1 MTPSTTRRRLLA
13 APLAAAAALPAP
25 ALVRA
30 EAPRRLRMVTS
41 WPRGLPGP
49 GTNAQRLAE
58 RIERLSGGRLQ
69 VQLFAAGELV
79 PALEVFDAVARGIAE
94 LGHTASLYW
103 IGKTRAAAFF
113 TTVPFGLT
121 PSEQVVWIEQGGG
134 QALWDE
140 LYAPFGLSAFMAGNS
155 GFNMGGW
162 FRRELQG
169 RADLQGVKIRAVG
182 LSGEIFRRLG
192 ATPVALPLGE
202 VFPALQSGAIDAV
215 EMLGPASDR
224 AQGLH
229 QAARH
234 YYYPGFT
241 KPNGTA
247 ECLIGRKVL
256 EQLPADL
263 RAVIAEACAAET
275 QSSLAEYESRNAEA
289 LAALVQ
295 EHGVRLHPWP
305 ADIVEAAREVA
316 EELLAEIASAGP
328 LERRIV
334 DSYLAV
340 RRRLA
345 PWSQVGA
352 AAYLHARGR
361 VA

>member
-1 MTPSTTRRRLLA
+1 MTRRRTFLACAAA
-13 APLAAAAALPAP
+13 APLAAPAV
-25 ALVRA
+25 LRA
-30 EAPRRLRMVTS
+30 QTPLRWRMVTS

-58 RIERLSGGRLQ
+58 RIERLSGGRIR

-94 LGHTASLYW
+94 LGHSAALYW
-103 IGKTRAAAFF
+103 VGKAKAAAFF

-140 LYAPFGLSAFMAGNS
+140 LYEPFGLKAFMAGNS

-162 FRRELQG
+162 FRRELTG
-169 RADLQGVKIRAVG
+169 RGDLQGLKIRAVG
-182 LSGEIFRRLG
+182 LSGDIFRRLG

-215 EMLGPASDR
+215 EALGPASDR
-224 AQGLH
+224 AQGLP
-229 QAARH
+229 QIAQH

-247 ECLIGRKVL
+247 ECLIARRTF
-256 EQLPADL
+256 ESLPADL
-263 RAVIAEACAAET
+263 RAVLEEACAAET
-275 QSSLAEYESRNAEA
+275 QSTLADYENRNAEA
-289 LAALVQ
+289 LALLVQ
-295 EHGVRLHPWP
+295 QHGTRLHAWP
-305 ADIVEAAREVA
+305 ADIVEAAREA
-316 EELLAEIASAGP
+316 AGALYGEIAAAGA

-334 DSYLAV
+334 ESYEAA

-345 PWSQVGA
+345 RWSQVA
-352 AAYLHARGR
+352 AGAYLGARGR
-361 VA
+361 VG